1 MGKAEPGDGSGYEV
15 ADVYRRLR
23 EQVLALRTN
32 PGGSVAADS
41 PILGM
46 LMETGYDD
54 AVATLV
60 TIVDGTVSFYFSNG
74 GGMIGLGEHEQVRQA
89 AASYL
94 ASARKFLSLGQP
106 ATVFPLPTEGNVTF
120 YFITPSGVRSLTAN
134 EDDLGNHRLPL
145 SPLFHQ
151 AHEVIGQA
159 RLADEARQ
167 RGLEELLRAA
177 TTGQKKKL
185 AELLETLSPD
195 VADPSGLTPLM
206 AAAHSGQ
213 VGSMHQLL
221 AHRATVDK
229 KDTEGYT
236 ALMFACNGGK
246 LPCVQVLVEH
256 GANVNA
262 GDKDDS
268 TPLMFAAQHGH
279 NDIVRYLLDKGADL
293 ALVGKHG
300 LSAVGF
306 ARQNQL
312 TETERILTQKR

>member
-1 MGKAEPGDGSGYEV
+1 MGKVEPSDGSGYEV

-23 EQVLALRTN
+23 DQVLALRTN
-32 PGGSVAADS
+32 PAGVTDS
-41 PILGM
+41 PILGL

-60 TIVDGTVSFYFSNG
+60 TVVDGTVSFYFSNG
-74 GGMIGLGEHEQVRQA
+74 GGMIGLGEHEEVRQA

-94 ASARKFLSLGQP
+94 ATARQFLPMAQP
-106 ATVFPLPTEGNVTF
+106 AAAYPLPTEGNVTF
-120 YFITPSGVRSLTAN
+120 YFITPGGVRSYTAD

-145 SPLFHQ
+145 SPLFHK
-151 AHEVIGQA
+151 AHEVIGRA
-159 RLADEARQ
+159 RQADEARQ
-167 RGLEELLRAA
+167 QALEELLHVA

-213 VGSMHQLL
+213 VGSLHQLL
-221 AHRATVDK
+221 AHQATIDK
-229 KDTEGYT
+229 KDAEGYT

-246 LPCVQVLVEH
+246 LPSVQVLVEN

-279 NDIVRYLLDKGADL
+279 NDIVRYLLEKGADPN
-293 ALVGKHG
+293 LVGKHG

-306 ARQNQL
+306 ARQNDL
-312 TETERILTQKR
+312 GETERLLTQRR